1 MTVRRILVLVAICL
15 VTLGLTAASCGDTPR
30 EARQTTAPK
39 LEIRKLQEVNYDDE
53 AYYAR
58 MLIGGR
64 ECIVLVTHASESE
77 SGSGISCDWSKPTP
91 APQ

>member
-1 MTVRRILVLVAICL
+1 MRKLIAGLA
-15 VTLGLTAASCGDTPR
+15 LGGMLLLAGCGDTPR

-39 LEIRKLQEVNYDDE
+39 LEIRKIAEVNYDDE

-58 MLIGGR
+58 MIIGGR

-77 SGSGISCDWSKPTP
+77 SGSGISCDWSNR
-91 APQ
+91 